1 MTVDEERLIQAAK
14 AVRKN
19 AYAPYSGY
27 FVGAALLD
35 EVGRVHAG
43 CNVENAASPEGS
55 CAEANAIGAMV
66 TAGGSRIVAI
76 AIAGGR
82 DEIGACTPCGG
93 CRQKIA
99 EFADERTCVILIGKD
114 DAGAKYTIEE
124 LLPASFRL
132 PV

>member
-1 MTVDEERLIQAAK
+1 MTVDEERLIQTAK

-35 EVGRVHAG
+35 EIGRVHAG

-66 TAGGSRIVAI
+66 TAGGSRIVVI
-76 AIAGGR
+76 AIAGGL
-82 DEIGACTPCGG
+82 DEIDGCTPCGG
-93 CRQKIA
+93 CRQKIT
-99 EFADERTCVILIGKD
+99 EFADAQTRVILIGKD
-114 DAGAKYTIEE
+114 DAVTKYAIQE
-124 LLPASFRL
+124 LLPVSFRF
-132 PV
+132 PD